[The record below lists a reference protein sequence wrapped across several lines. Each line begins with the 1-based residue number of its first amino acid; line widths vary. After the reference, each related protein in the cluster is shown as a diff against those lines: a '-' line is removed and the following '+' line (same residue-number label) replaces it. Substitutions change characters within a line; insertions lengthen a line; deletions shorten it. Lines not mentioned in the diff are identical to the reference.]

1 MSISSFI
8 LILRFARHET
18 LKFCLSVF
26 SFLVSLYP
34 LGDFVLHDVI
44 LKMHVRAQCHPC
56 DPSPFKF
63 GSNHCVSAF
72 LQEMICEVK
81 SVSSN
86 ALSFSFSSCT
96 LACNLLMKNSFS
108 STYLEFSPTFSH
120 TAQSCLLTIGDHSR
134 SPCDSL

>member
-8 LILRFARHET
+8 LILRFVRHET
-18 LKFCLSVF
+18 LKFYFSVF
-26 SFLVSLYP
+26 SFLVSHFP
-34 LGDFVLHDVI
+34 LGVLVLHDVI

-63 GSNHCVSAF
+63 GSNHCISAF
-72 LQEMICEVK
+72 LQEVIYSVK

-86 ALSFSFSSCT
+86 APSFPFSSST

-108 STYLEFSPTFSH
+108 STYLESSPTFSH
-120 TAQSCLLTIGDHSR
+120 TAQSCLLTIGDHIR